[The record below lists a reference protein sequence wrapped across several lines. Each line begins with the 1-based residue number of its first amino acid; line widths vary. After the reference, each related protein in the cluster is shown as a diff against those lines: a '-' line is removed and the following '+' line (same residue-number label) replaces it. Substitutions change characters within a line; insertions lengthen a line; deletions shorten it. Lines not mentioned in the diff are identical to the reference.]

1 MQRCLELASNGLGH
15 TYPNPMVGS
24 VVVYDDT
31 IIGEGWHQKA
41 GEPHAEVLA
50 IRSVKDAS
58 LLKKSTLYV
67 NLEPCSHFGKTPPCA
82 DLITH
87 HQIPRVVIGC
97 KDPHDKVAG
106 KGIEKLQKAGIEVVV
121 GVLEQES
128 LHLNRRFFTYHEKK
142 RPYIILKWAESA
154 DGFIAPLKKTDRK
167 PVWISNEL
175 SRQRVHQ
182 WRTEEQGIL
191 VGKNTVLEDN
201 PKLNVRDWTGHAPVR
216 ITIDRNGEIPGNFEI
231 KNGEQPTLIFTET
244 PVKSDI
250 NQLDYIT
257 IDFSKNI
264 WDDIFS
270 TLYHYPIQSVIVE
283 GGLHTLQSLIEVDL
297 WDEARIFSA
306 PVVIG
311 EGIRAPKIPY
321 SIGKISREQ
330 IEKDT
335 LTYIHRHD

>member
-24 VVVYDDT
+24 VVVHDDF

-50 IRSVKDAS
+50 IRSVKDTS

-67 NLEPCSHFGKTPPCA
+67 NLEPCSHYGKTPPCA

-87 HQIPRVVIGC
+87 HKIPRVVIGC

-106 KGIEKLQKAGIEVVV
+106 KGIKKLQKAGIKVVV

-154 DGFIAPLKKTDRK
+154 DGFIAPLKKNDRK

-201 PKLNVRDWTGHAPVR
+201 PKLNVRDWTGHPPVR

-231 KNGEQPTLIFTET
+231 KNGKQPTLMFTEAL
-244 PVKSDI
+244 VKSEI
-250 NQLDYIT
+250 NQLDYIS

-264 WDDIFS
+264 WPDIFS
-270 TLYHYPIQSVIVE
+270 TLYDYSIQSVIVE
-283 GGLHTLQSLIEVDL
+283 GGKQTLQSLIEADL
-297 WDEARIFSA
+297 WDEARIFFA
-306 PVVIG
+306 PILIG
-311 EGIRAPKIPY
+311 EGIRAPKILD

-330 IEKDT
+330 IEQDT
-335 LTYIHRHD
+335 ITYIHRHD